1 MENIDPEKY
10 VKSILDKLDL
20 EIEKETL
27 ALKKKNEF
35 ILKLINEI
43 GKAFDKNFLQ
53 IEKFDYESNREDLV
67 YLFNYFDSLCDK
79 EKEKRIAVHTISTI
93 ILQVDNLNDIW
104 EKIINQVKMIIIQEN
119 YWKDSERRM
128 NLVFN
133 IMNDLKLVLTEEKK
147 NYLCN
152 FTKKFQMN
160 IITLFEL
167 INYLITCDNNE
178 SKDMLYFTF
187 KMILENYKKIIFS
200 EDILKILE
208 VNGSINLSDLNQL
221 LLLNLKDEQ
230 NIIVFEHSKFQIK
243 VPNEDELDAYIKR
256 DISKKIKDYFYNNSM
271 DKIITTKEEDNVNN
285 TTKPVEISFENID
298 DIPLNPVEKFIVEKL
313 KEYDRKFNNQ
323 KQINIQLQLEMS
335 KLEMD
340 LKKMK
345 NQLSS
350 L

>member
-104 EKIINQVKMIIIQEN
+104 EKIINQIKKVIIQEN
-119 YWKDSERRM
+119 FSKDSERRM
-128 NLVFN
+128 NWVFN